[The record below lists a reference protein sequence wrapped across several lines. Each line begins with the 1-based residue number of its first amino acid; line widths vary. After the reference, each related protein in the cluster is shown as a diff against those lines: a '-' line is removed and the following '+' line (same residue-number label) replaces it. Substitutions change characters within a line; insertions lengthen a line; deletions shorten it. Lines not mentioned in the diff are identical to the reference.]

1 MTEDQKNSLFR
12 DPHQEI
18 QLVGNLP
25 FTISYTKSQKYPKT
39 CSALS
44 NLAAVSHKDDVERK
58 KGNDNYNAS
67 LEKLLNSLDTF
78 IREKTNNN
86 SSAGR
91 RENYC
96 DTNNCHFTIRLLWQ
110 FRNVLTHQGGV
121 INRICKT
128 NYEQIFQKKDASVKP
143 VIELPPVINEGEQFY
158 IRFQDYT
165 TIYLCVFEYFREYV
179 TEEDFKIFFGRAS
192 ITNLKLEN
200 ASVKLD
206 LSMGSILLDV
216 AKAIEHGVIFD
227 NEKGEII
234 FPPDSY
240 YSVHDEQF
248 NFSDGTWFP
257 AEFIKKKS

>member
-1 MTEDQKNSLFR
+1 MTDEQKNSLFR
-12 DPHQEI
+12 DPHKEI

-44 NLAAVSHKDDVERK
+44 NLAAVTHKDNEERK

-86 SSAGR
+86 SSAGK
-91 RENYC
+91 RENYRN
-96 DTNNCHFTIRLLWQ
+96 TNNCQFTIRLLWQ
-110 FRNVLTHQGGV
+110 FRNILTHQGGV

-128 NYEQIFQKKDASVKP
+128 NYERIFQKKEATVKP
-143 VIELPPVINEGEQFY
+143 IIELPSVINEGEQFY
-158 IRFQDYT
+158 IQFQDYT
-165 TIYLCVFEYFREYV
+165 IIYRCVFEYFREYIS
-179 TEEDFKIFFGRAS
+179 EEDLKILDSRAT
-192 ITNLKLEN
+192 ITNVKLQN

-206 LSMGSILLDV
+206 LSIGSILLDV
-216 AKAIEHGVIFD
+216 AKATEHGVSF
-227 NEKGEII
+227 NTKTREIV

-240 YSVHDEQF
+240 YSIEENRFYF
-248 NFSDGTWFP
+248 NDRTWLP
-257 AEFIKKKS
+257 AELIKKKS